1 MPIPELYYQSDKNKI
16 IDVQIIH
23 TQHKKET
30 QIETSLKTESVSNS
44 FLDLLSYNIPQK
56 ILN

>member
-23 TQHKKET
+23 AQHKKET